1 MVNDFFIYYVLFKLV
16 LRELDKEYLIILF
29 IIFFR
34 IFEVLIYKLLF
45 FDIDKYRGVFESFY
59 ENVDGGWEICMLYL
73 LRMSFFSWL
82 RL

>member
-1 MVNDFFIYYVLFKLV
+1 MKKLVNDFFIYYVLFKLI

-45 FDIDKYRGVFESFY
+45 FDIDRYRGVFESFY
-59 ENVDGGWEICMLYL
+59 ENVDGVGRFVCYICWEWVFLVG
-73 LRMSFFSWL
+73 
-82 RL
+82 